1 MTRTLFKSLALILLL
16 TTAQQ
21 ALAAANNQTRLFLMV
36 QQQGEPLFKKVDLII
51 YKLEKLATKKPIYH
65 SARHTAA
72 LALPAGQYM
81 AQVRYENQLI
91 RQQFQ
96 LSSHEN
102 YFITLDIPNSALTTL
117 SAR

>member
-1 MTRTLFKSLALILLL
+1 MTRTLFRSLAFILLL
-16 TTAQQ
+16 SATQQ
-21 ALAAANNQTRLFLMV
+21 ALAASNNQTRLFLMV

-51 YKLEKLATKKPIYH
+51 YKLEKLAAKKPIYH
-65 SARHTAA
+65 SERHTAA
-72 LALPAGQYM
+72 LSLPTGQYM

-102 YFITLDIPNSALTTL
+102 HFITLDIPSSAPTTL